1 LKVVDVQKES
11 ETAQKFVDLQSEL
24 ASLREQNEVSLVV
37 IKLVRK
43 CEIAQL
49 RERSWKAMDALNS
62 VENMVTKKTHELE
75 VETFKSRIQQSQT
88 QKF

>member
-1 LKVVDVQKES
+1 MKVVDVQKES
-11 ETAQKFVDLQSEL
+11 ETAQKVVDLQSEL
-24 ASLREQNEVSLVV
+24 ASLREQNEVRLV
-37 IKLVRK
+37 VRK

-49 RERSWKAMDALNS
+49 RERSWKTMDALNS